1 VKLSVNS
8 TNTNGNLQFLTQ
20 NKTRLWILPDGK
32 ISISDDGKVANGYLL
47 NIKGKAIA
55 EEVLVELNG
64 SWPDYVFAKDYK
76 LMSFSQLREYV
87 STNNHLPQI
96 PAAAEMK
103 DGIALGNM
111 NKLLTEKVEELTLYI
126 LQLHDEIEQ
135 LKKKVQ

>member
-1 VKLSVNS
+1 
-8 TNTNGNLQFLTQ
+8 
-20 NKTRLWILPDGK
+20 
-32 ISISDDGKVANGYLL
+32 
-47 NIKGKAIA
+47 
-55 EEVLVELNG
+55 VLVELNG

-76 LMSFSQLREYV
+76 LMNFSQLREYV